1 LRHLRCGDERA
12 FAAANLDE
20 TAPHKILNGSANGY
34 TTDLESRNEDVFG
47 RELVAN
53 LQDSV
58 SDLTGQ
64 NRFDA

>member
-1 LRHLRCGDERA
+1 LGHLGRGDERA

-20 TAPHKILNGSANGY
+20 TATDKILNGSANRNA
-34 TTDLESRNEDVFG
+34 TDLESRNEDVFG
-47 RELVAN
+47 GKLVPN

-58 SDLTGQ
+58 SDLAGQ

>member
-1 LRHLRCGDERA
+1 LRHFGRSDERA

-20 TAPHKILNGSANGY
+20 TATDKILNGSANGNA
-34 TTDLESRNEDVFG
+34 TDLESRNEDVFG
-47 RELVAN
+47 RKLVPN

-58 SDLTGQ
+58 SDLAGQ